1 MAASG
6 TGPAIPSLGSRGQG
20 WVVLQLACLA
30 GAAVAGWL
38 AAGPPSDVALV
49 VGIGLVVAGG
59 VVAASGLLELQ
70 RAAALTPLPY
80 PRPEGR
86 LVESGAYRLVRHPI
100 YGGLILMTVGWAV
113 LRASPLAFVAAIA
126 LAIVFDLK
134 RRREEAWLLAQHPG
148 YRDYQRRTR
157 ALIPGLY

>member
-1 MAASG
+1 MAAP
-6 TGPAIPSLGSRGQG
+6 GPSRELPSLGARGQG
-20 WVVLQLACLA
+20 WVVLQLACMA
-30 GAAVAGWL
+30 GAA
-38 AAGPPSDVALV
+38 AAGLQAPGPSSDLATILGIAL
-49 VGIGLVVAGG
+49 ILAGG
-59 VVAASGLLELQ
+59 VVAAGGLLELQ

-100 YGGLILMTVGWAV
+100 YGGLILMTVGWAA
-113 LRASPLAFVAAIA
+113 LRASPLAFLAAVA

-148 YRDYQRRTR
+148 YAAYQRRTR

>member
-1 MAASG
+1 M
-6 TGPAIPSLGSRGQG
+6 
-20 WVVLQLACLA
+20 A
-30 GAAVAGWL
+30 GAAAGGLL
-38 AAGPPSDVALV
+38 APGPPSDLATILGIAL
-49 VGIGLVVAGG
+49 IVAGG

-86 LVESGAYRLVRHPI
+86 LVESGAYRFVRHPI
-100 YGGLILMTVGWAV
+100 YGGLILMTVGWAAV
-113 LRASPLAFVAAIA
+113 RTSPLALVAAVA

-134 RRREEAWLLAQHPG
+134 RRREEAWLLEQHPG

-157 ALIPGLY
+157 AVIPGLY